1 MKREDKERYIDII
14 HRIWPSAQS
23 YTADDVNEE
32 AARVTDL
39 AVKDIAE
46 ASKSVAILETTARVV
61 IAFYVNRV
69 GSSSLASD
77 LYSAITDLLD
87 VIEGKR
93 RYQFIIQSPA
103 LKYRSMIEIA
113 LMDI

>member
-1 MKREDKERYIDII
+1 M
-14 HRIWPSAQS
+14 
-23 YTADDVNEE
+23 NEE

-93 RYQFIIQSPA
+93 RYQFIIQTAA

>member
-1 MKREDKERYIDII
+1 MKREDKERYIKII
-14 HRIWPSAQS
+14 HKIWPSAQS

-39 AVKDIAE
+39 AVNDIAE
-46 ASKSVAILETTARVV
+46 ASKGIAVLELAAKAVIILYLDRKDPKSFT
-61 IAFYVNRV
+61 
-69 GSSSLASD
+69 SD
-77 LYSAITDLLD
+77 LYTAITDFLD
-87 VIEGKR
+87 VVEGYKR
-93 RYQFIIQSPA
+93 YRIVIQTAA

>member
-14 HRIWPSAQS
+14 RKIWPSAQS
-23 YTADDVNEE
+23 YSADDVNEE

-46 ASKSVAILETTARVV
+46 ASKSVAILETAARVV
-61 IAFYVNRV
+61 IAFYTNKV

-93 RYQFIIQSPA
+93 RYQFIIKTAA